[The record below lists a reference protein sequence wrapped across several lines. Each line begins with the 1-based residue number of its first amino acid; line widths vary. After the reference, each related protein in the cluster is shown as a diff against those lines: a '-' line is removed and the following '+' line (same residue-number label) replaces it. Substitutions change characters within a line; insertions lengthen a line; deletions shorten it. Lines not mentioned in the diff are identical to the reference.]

1 MMTRYRAPIALRAI
15 VVAAGLVVAAALPA
29 AAQSAAPVPQQPSQL
44 PTVTVNAQR
53 GLSDSMRV
61 QLAGHIAD
69 SATLASMSDRQR
81 VLRLEQDNRYL
92 DHVRRDQDKRIDA
105 LEKRVKELA
114 AERARIR
121 ATYPTPAADSAALRA
136 APAPGDSAGAVGKPP
151 SRAGDARR

>member
-1 MMTRYRAPIALRAI
+1 MMTGYRAPLALRAI

-29 AAQSAAPVPQQPSQL
+29 AAQSAAPTPQSPSPL
-44 PTVTVNAQR
+44 PRVTVNATR

-61 QLAGHIAD
+61 ELAGHLAD
-69 SATLASMSDRQR
+69 SATLASMSSRER

-121 ATYPTPAADSAALRA
+121 AAYPTAPNDSGAVRA
-136 APAPGDSAGAVGKPP
+136 SRTPTDSTPVVGKPT
-151 SRAGDARR
+151 SRRDDRGR